1 MDNVIAHHWNFSCCL
16 CYAST
21 YPLPCKSKFLSLNV
35 HWPQEY
41 RVCAKEENLACAE
54 KFAGR
59 SNKEQIYIQKYLN
72 GNTNKKKIIKAHTS
86 SFLLFITLFINKYT
100 ESLGTA
106 YLFFSYH
113 TILMHE
119 MKPKYNYR
127 NIIRWENKF
136 IKFLT
141 NCSEHIENVSQFFV
155 KKCALLG

>member
-16 CYAST
+16 RYAST

-41 RVCAKEENLACAE
+41 RVCAKEENLAHAE

-59 SNKEQIYIQKYLN
+59 TNKEQIYIQKYFN
-72 GNTNKKKIIKAHTS
+72 GNTNKIIKAHTS

-106 YLFFSYH
+106 YLFFSFHIFVLYN
-113 TILMHE
+113 
-119 MKPKYNYR
+119 MKPKYSYHKVKYDNWY
-127 NIIRWENKF
+127 F
-136 IKFLT
+136 GFL
-141 NCSEHIENVSQFFV
+141 F
-155 KKCALLG
+155 